1 MANTLRELSL
11 TLGLKNYG
19 AYYYGDYQGY
29 VVTLTEKLTNII
41 LSIAITFPNDD
52 VKADSIRG
60 FVENYK
66 RTYNLVDYT
75 INHSSISMTI
85 NDSANARDK
94 LLQLLNKTVG
104 MLEYNKV
111 PGNDVCY
118 FCEKKLQDNYVKAQI
133 EDAFVNMHDKCVD
146 ELSRIA
152 EKERN
157 DYIAGKKNY
166 GRGFIGALI
175 GGLIGTIPWIIVDM
189 LGFIVGILGALIGYA
204 AKFGY
209 EKLGGKP
216 RKGKAWILGIV
227 VLFCIIFAQFAST
240 AITLVM
246 ETSATGYSL
255 GDLITTTAELIAY
268 SSSLRR
274 SMIINIVIGIVF
286 AGASLAKTFTAVIL
300 EGTSGF
306 VNVKKLTGIM

>member
-111 PGNDVCY
+111 PETMC
-118 FCEKKLQDNYVKAQI
+118 A
-133 EDAFVNMHDKCVD
+133 
-146 ELSRIA
+146 
-152 EKERN
+152 
-157 DYIAGKKNY
+157 
-166 GRGFIGALI
+166 
-175 GGLIGTIPWIIVDM
+175 
-189 LGFIVGILGALIGYA
+189 IL
-204 AKFGY
+204 
-209 EKLGGKP
+209 
-216 RKGKAWILGIV
+216 
-227 VLFCIIFAQFAST
+227 
-240 AITLVM
+240 
-246 ETSATGYSL
+246 
-255 GDLITTTAELIAY
+255 
-268 SSSLRR
+268 
-274 SMIINIVIGIVF
+274 
-286 AGASLAKTFTAVIL
+286 
-300 EGTSGF
+300 
-306 VNVKKLTGIM
+306 